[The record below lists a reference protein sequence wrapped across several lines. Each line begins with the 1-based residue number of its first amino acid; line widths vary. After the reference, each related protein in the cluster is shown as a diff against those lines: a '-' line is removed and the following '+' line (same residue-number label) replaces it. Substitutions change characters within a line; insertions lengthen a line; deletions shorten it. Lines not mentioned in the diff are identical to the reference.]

1 MVTEGA
7 TGKPSGDHVCRW
19 GGALRWCQ
27 SFPCWCWS
35 GARWS
40 SARVLRCANHDWGN
54 YLGAEGGPGEG
65 REGVPL
71 GGCQCFPD
79 EWMVPVSYRLR
90 RHGAEASRN
99 SRA

>member
-54 YLGAEGGPGEG
+54 YLGAEGGPGRVWYRRSITG
-65 REGVPL
+65 RRQDIGDRYSPSSPW
-71 GGCQCFPD
+71 F
-79 EWMVPVSYRLR
+79 
-90 RHGAEASRN
+90 
-99 SRA
+99 